1 LRDHP
6 DQQNTNQPY
15 LSVSMK
21 RFIILSTLLLVLIT
35 VKGQV
40 SVNSTGAAPDPKA
53 MLDVS
58 ATDKGLLPPRL
69 TTAQRD
75 GISSPIPDG
84 LMIFNTTIGCIEYY
98 LQSQWYSVCGSCPVP
113 SSNPTAAAHSTDPT
127 SITWNWNAVSGAT
140 GYKWNTTDHYN
151 SATDVGNALSYEQSG
166 LTCANAYTLYVW
178 AYNACGS
185 TSSTMLTASTDACPW
200 VCGTPLSITH
210 TAGDVAPVT
219 KTVSYGT
226 LSSGIGGTGTKCW
239 ITQNLGADNQASS
252 ATDVSSSAAGWFWQF
267 NRKQGYAYNG
277 SVTPS
282 WTITSITENS
292 AWLSAND
299 PCLLLLGSGWRI
311 PTLTEWTNA
320 EGAPQN
326 WTGLSSAYASVL
338 KLHGPGI
345 LNGPT
350 GEIDSPGAYGAFWS
364 SAQNS
369 DNIGRA
375 LTISAGGSD
384 MNFNSKAG
392 GFSLRCVKD

>member
-1 LRDHP
+1 
-6 DQQNTNQPY
+6 
-15 LSVSMK
+15 MK
-21 RFIILSTLLLVLIT
+21 RHLLLSILLLVLIS
-35 VKGQV
+35 VQGQV
-40 SVNSTGAAPDPKA
+40 SVNTTGAAPDPKA

-69 TTAQRD
+69 TTEQRN
-75 GISSPIPDG
+75 GITSPIPDG

-98 LQSQWYSVCGSCPVP
+98 LQSQWYSVCGSCPPP
-113 SSNPTAAAHSTDPT
+113 SSNPTAATHSSAPT

-140 GYKWNTTDHYN
+140 GYKWNTIDHYN
-151 SATDVGNALSYEQSG
+151 SATDVGNTLSYVQSG

-178 AYNACGS
+178 AYNSCGNS
-185 TSSTMLTASTDACPW
+185 SSTLLTASTATCPW
-200 VCGTPLSITH
+200 FCGSALTVTH
-210 TAGDVAPVT
+210 TAGDVAPVS

-226 LSSGIGGTGTKCW
+226 LSSDIGGTGTKCW

-252 ATDVSSSAAGWFWQF
+252 ATDASSAAAGWFWQF

-277 SVTPS
+277 SVTPA
-282 WTITSITENS
+282 WTITSISENS
-292 AWLSAND
+292 TWLSAND
-299 PCLLLLGSGWRI
+299 PCLLLLGSDWRI

-320 EGAPQN
+320 DGAPQN
-326 WTGLSSAYASVL
+326 WNGLSSAYASIL

-364 SAQNS
+364 SAQGS

-375 LTISAGGSD
+375 LTVSAGGSE
-384 MNFNSKAG
+384 MNFNNKAG